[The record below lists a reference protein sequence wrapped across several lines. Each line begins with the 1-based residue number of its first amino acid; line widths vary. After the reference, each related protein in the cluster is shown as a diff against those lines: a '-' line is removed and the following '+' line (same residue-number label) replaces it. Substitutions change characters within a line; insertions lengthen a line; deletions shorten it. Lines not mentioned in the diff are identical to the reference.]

1 MILTDIKTES
11 EYEILLDW
19 IDSQFDK
26 ELDPCSTEGKKLEE
40 ALEMV
45 KEYEDKNFLIPNPSL
60 KQKSRSY
67 QNDLKKISVWSEES
81 IKEIENSMAIF
92 KSKKL

>member
-11 EYEILLDW
+11 EYEILLDQ

-26 ELDPCSTEGKKLEE
+26 KLDPGSAEGKKLEE
-40 ALEMV
+40 ALAMV

-60 KQKSRSY
+60 NRKSRSY
-67 QNDLKKISVWSEES
+67 QAGLKKISVWSEES
-81 IKEIENSMAIF
+81 IKEIENAMAIF